1 MKSKL
6 LKVLLVFWIVIVG
19 IAYYIILP
27 PINPTSIE
35 FWVFFI
41 PAVFAPLYIIV
52 QLKSFKGGLKQ
63 GRAFYPTAILIIMV
77 AIYVIGCVVFFYKH
91 VRDILSHL
99 LMLFPSPFGVFL
111 L

>member
-52 QLKSFKGGLKQ
+52 QLK
-63 GRAFYPTAILIIMV
+63 
-77 AIYVIGCVVFFYKH
+77 
-91 VRDILSHL
+91 
-99 LMLFPSPFGVFL
+99 
-111 L
+111 